1 MRCVARFH
9 LTHRTHSVRLQSP
22 LSRAPSP
29 TGALHVRLLSPNS
42 LQCLVLRRTPTLVS
56 YGGFAALTVVY
67 LTDFWIGK
75 PVYAAI
81 PIIRDRVKDK

>member
-1 MRCVARFH
+1 MLV
-9 LTHRTHSVRLQSP
+9 
-22 LSRAPSP
+22 
-29 TGALHVRLLSPNS
+29 SPNS